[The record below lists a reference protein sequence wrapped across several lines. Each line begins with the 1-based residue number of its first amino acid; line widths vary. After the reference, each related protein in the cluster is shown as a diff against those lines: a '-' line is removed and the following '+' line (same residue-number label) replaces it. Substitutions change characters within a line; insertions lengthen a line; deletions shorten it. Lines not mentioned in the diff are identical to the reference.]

1 MKKTKK
7 KNDHKDKFTYKPGD
21 LKIIKAKMIKDLEV
35 NHD

>member
-1 MKKTKK
+1 VTAADTI
-7 KNDHKDKFTYKPGD
+7 NEEARRVLQEIL